1 LSESNGSTS
10 KTEWLEG
17 TYAKSIARA
26 AERDY
31 PFDTSDG
38 TPVEPLYT
46 PEDLNGWDY
55 MLKLGMPGEFPF
67 TRGVQPTMYRGRL
80 WTMRQYAGFG
90 DAEESNT
97 RYRYLLSQGQ
107 TGLSVAFDLPTQIGY
122 DSDHPMAE
130 GEVGKVGVAIA
141 SLADMELLMKDI
153 PLEKVTTSMTINA
166 TGAILLAFY
175 VALAKKQGADLSKV
189 GGTTQNDILKEYIA
203 RGTYIFP
210 PEGSMRLITDVF
222 GYCKDNLP
230 AWNTISISG
239 YHMREAG
246 CTAVQEVAFTFA
258 NAIAYVEAALRAGLD
273 FDEFAPRLSF
283 FYASFTNL
291 VEEVAKFRAARRM
304 WAKLAQERFG
314 AKDAR
319 SMMLR
324 FHTQTGGSTL
334 TAQQP
339 ENNIIRTAIQALAAV
354 LGGTQ
359 SLHTNSMDEALAL
372 PTEKAVQIAL
382 RTQQVIGYESGVADV
397 IDPLGG
403 SYYVEKMTD
412 RIEAEATK
420 YLDRIEDMGGALRA
434 IEMGYQQREIQE
446 ASYRYQMSVDNGHRT
461 VVGVNQFTT
470 DEEEHPEILR
480 VRPEVVRR
488 QIERLNRVRSERDG
502 AKADAMLKQLDE
514 AARSDTNLMPVL
526 IECVENYVTIGEICQ
541 VLRGVFGEQ
550 REYHVF

>member
-1 LSESNGSTS
+1 MTEANGSSS
-10 KTEWLEG
+10 KKDWLEG
-17 TYAKSIARA
+17 TYARSTAKA
-26 AERDY
+26 AEREY
-31 PFDTSDG
+31 PFETSDG
-38 TPVEPLYT
+38 QSVDPLYA
-46 PEDLNGWDY
+46 PQDLNGWDY
-55 MLKLGMPGEFPF
+55 EEQLGFPGEFPF

-90 DAEESNT
+90 DAEESNQ

-166 TGAILLAFY
+166 TGPVLLAFY
-175 VALAKKQGADLSKV
+175 VALAKKQGADLSKI

-222 GYCKDNLP
+222 GWCKDNLP

-258 NAIAYVEAALRAGLD
+258 DAIAYCEAALKAGLE

-283 FYASFTNL
+283 FFASFTNL
-291 VEEVAKFRAARRM
+291 VEEVAKFRAARRL
-304 WAKLAQERFG
+304 WARLARERFG
-314 AKDAR
+314 AKNER

-339 ENNIIRTAIQALAAV
+339 ENNIVRTAIQALAAV

-382 RTQQVIGYESGVADV
+382 RTQQVIAFESGVADV
-397 IDPLGG
+397 IDPLAG
-403 SYYVEKMTD
+403 SYEVEVMTD
-412 RIEAEATK
+412 RIEAEAMK
-420 YLDRIEDMGGALRA
+420 YIDRIEDLGGALRA
-434 IEMGYQQREIQE
+434 IESGYQQREIQE
-446 ASYRYQMSVDNGHRT
+446 ASYRYQKSVDDGYRT
-461 VVGVNQFTT
+461 VVGVNEFTT
-470 DEEEHPEILR
+470 DEEARPEILR
-480 VRPEVVRR
+480 VRA
-488 QIERLNRVRSERDG
+488 ERDE
-502 AKADAMLKQLDE
+502 ARAQAMLRQLE
-514 AARSDTNLMPVL
+514 ETAKSDANLMPVL
-526 IECVENYVTIGEICQ
+526 IECVESYVTIGEICD
-541 VLRGVFGEQ
+541 VLRGVFGVQ
-550 REYHVF
+550 REFMVF

>member
-1 LSESNGSTS
+1 VTQSNGGQS
-10 KTEWLEG
+10 KSGWLEG
-17 TYAKSIARA
+17 AYAKSVARA
-26 AERDY
+26 PERDY

-38 TPVEPLYT
+38 ALVDTLYS
-46 PEDLNGWDY
+46 PDDMDGWDY
-55 MLKLGMPGEFPF
+55 LAQLGFPGEFPY

-90 DAEESNT
+90 DAEESNA
-97 RYRYLLSQGQ
+97 RYRYLLGQGQ

-130 GEVGKVGVAIA
+130 GEVGKVGVAIS

-153 PLEKVTTSMTINA
+153 PLEKATTSMTINA

-175 VALAKKQGADLSKV
+175 VAVAKKQGAHLTKI

-222 GYCKDNLP
+222 GWCKDNLP

-246 CTAVQEVAFTFA
+246 CTAIQEVAFTFA
-258 NAIAYVEAALRAGLD
+258 NAIAYCEAALKAGLE

-304 WAKLAQERFG
+304 WAHLAQERFG
-314 AKDAR
+314 AKDPR

-339 ENNIIRTAIQALAAV
+339 ENNIVRTAIQALAAV

-382 RTQQVIGYESGVADV
+382 RTQQVIAYETGVADV
-397 IDPLGG
+397 VDPLGG
-403 SYYVEKMTD
+403 SYYVEKLTD
-412 RIEAEATK
+412 RIEEEATR
-420 YLDRIEDMGGALRA
+420 YLDRIEDIGGALRA

-461 VVGVNQFTT
+461 VVGVNQFTS
-470 DEEEHPEILR
+470 DEEERPEILR
-480 VRPEVVRR
+480 VREEVVRR
-488 QIERLNRVRSERDG
+488 QVERLNRVRSERDSG
-502 AKADAMLKQLDE
+502 KAENLLKLLDQ

-526 IECVENYVTIGEICQ
+526 IECVENYVTIGEICDA
-541 VLRGVFGEQ
+541 LRGVFGEQ

>member
-1 LSESNGSTS
+1 VTQPNGS
-10 KTEWLEG
+10 KNKKGWLEG
-17 TYAKSIARA
+17 AYAKSVARA
-26 AERDY
+26 PERDY

-38 TPVEPLYT
+38 ALVDTLYS
-46 PEDLNGWDY
+46 PDDMDGWDY
-55 MLKLGMPGEFPF
+55 LAQLGFPGEFPY

-90 DAEESNT
+90 DAEESNA
-97 RYRYLLSQGQ
+97 RYRYLLGQGQ

-130 GEVGKVGVAIA
+130 GEVGKVGVAIS

-153 PLEKVTTSMTINA
+153 PLEKATTSMTINA

-175 VALAKKQGADLSKV
+175 VAVARKQGADLAKV

-222 GYCKDNLP
+222 GWCKDNLP

-246 CTAVQEVAFTFA
+246 CTAIQEVAFTFA
-258 NAIAYVEAALRAGLD
+258 NAIAYCEAALKAGLE

-304 WAKLAQERFG
+304 WAHLAEERFG
-314 AKDAR
+314 AKDPR

-339 ENNIIRTAIQALAAV
+339 ENNIVRTAIQALAAV

-382 RTQQVIGYESGVADV
+382 RTQQVIAYESGVADV
-397 IDPLGG
+397 VDPLGG
-403 SYYVEKMTD
+403 SYYVEKLTD
-412 RIEAEATK
+412 RIEEEATR
-420 YLDRIEDMGGALRA
+420 YLDRIEDIGGALRA

-461 VVGVNQFTT
+461 VVGVNQFTS
-470 DEEEHPEILR
+470 DEEERPEILR
-480 VRPEVVRR
+480 VREEVVRR
-488 QIERLNRVRSERDG
+488 QVERLNRVRSERDSG
-502 AKADAMLKQLDE
+502 KAENLLKLLDE

-526 IECVENYVTIGEICQ
+526 IECVENYVTIGEICD

>member
-1 LSESNGSTS
+1 VTQSNGSQS
-10 KTEWLEG
+10 KADWLDK
-17 TYAKSIARA
+17 TYSKSIAKA
-26 AERDY
+26 PERDY

-38 TPVEPLYT
+38 ELVDPLYT
-46 PEDLNGWDY
+46 PDDMDGWDY
-55 MLKLGMPGEFPF
+55 LAQLGFPGEFPY

-90 DAEESNT
+90 DAEESNA
-97 RYRYLLSQGQ
+97 RYRYLLGQGQ

-130 GEVGKVGVAIA
+130 GEVGKVGVAIS
-141 SLADMELLMKDI
+141 SLADMELLMKEI
-153 PLEKVTTSMTINA
+153 PLEKATTSMTINA

-175 VALAKKQGADLSKV
+175 VAVARKQGADLAKV

-222 GYCKDNLP
+222 GWCKDNLP

-246 CTAVQEVAFTFA
+246 CTAIQEVAFTFA
-258 NAIAYVEAALRAGLD
+258 NAIAYCEAALKAGLE

-283 FYASFTNL
+283 FYAYFTNL

-304 WAKLAQERFG
+304 WAHLAEERFA
-314 AKDAR
+314 AKDPR

-339 ENNIIRTAIQALAAV
+339 ENNIVRTAIQALAAV

-382 RTQQVIGYESGVADV
+382 RTQQVIAYESGVADV
-397 IDPLGG
+397 VDPLGG
-403 SYYVEKMTD
+403 SYYVEKLTD
-412 RIEAEATK
+412 RIEEEATR
-420 YLDRIEDMGGALRA
+420 YLDRIEDIGGALRA

-470 DEEEHPEILR
+470 DEEERPEILR
-480 VRPEVVRR
+480 VREEVVRR
-488 QIERLNRVRSERDG
+488 QVERLNRVRSERDS
-502 AKADAMLKQLDE
+502 AKAQNLLKLLDE

-526 IECVENYVTIGEICQ
+526 IECVENYVTIGEICD